1 MIKKDVEPESIII
14 LIKSLSSS
22 LIPPISKY
30 HCRMLIPCF
39 EIQIAQLP
47 LNFIFNTPPPS
58 KKKKT
63 PKKTNSASQSKFT
76 SMANTPIGNSRAEG

>member
-1 MIKKDVEPESIII
+1 MIKMDVEPESIII

-47 LNFIFNTPPPS
+47 LNFVFNTPPS
-58 KKKKT
+58 KKQKT

-76 SMANTPIGNSRAEG
+76 FMANTPIGNPRAEG